1 MDIELTAKNIALLYS
16 LKVGDMILVKRSEY
30 KYLLA
35 VVTRVPDLHKKYTE
49 DVIFRYEELVTIDT
63 SDDVKILVNG
73 CVFDIIEKYNV
84 NNFGGFNDTDQI
96 KIFCRMRNL
105 PFKSFKLNRGASMLY
120 GIYALL
126 KINNQYHI
134 CYIRDIIND
143 LNCGKFDKED
153 KPELREYYFVD
164 YPKKIVGILTITD
177 IINFVKV
184 LL

>member
-16 LKVGDMILVKRSEY
+16 LKVGDMILVKMSEY

-84 NNFGGFNDTDQI
+84 NNFGGLNDTDQI

-105 PFKSFKLNRGASMLY
+105 PFKLFKLNRGASMLY

-143 LNCGKFDKED
+143 LSCGKFDKED

-164 YPKKIVGILTITD
+164 YPKKIVGILMITD